1 MNRLKEIREIKGKTQ
16 KDVAN
21 HLGRTVTAYANYEA
35 GRRDLDTET
44 LLALA
49 DYFGVTTDYILGRTR
64 EDELKKKANEM
75 TIDELL
81 LKEAI
86 SIAEKIQSLP
96 SFRRKEAK
104 NYIEFL
110 VEAYKDKEDWFN
122 MGEDS
127 LPDFIRKIMQSGIT
141 IEEQKLI
148 RDALLEIYH
157 LPLEEKEDY
166 DKTFKWQ
173 RKHILW

>member
-110 VEAYKDKEDWFN
+110 VEAYK
-122 MGEDS
+122 
-127 LPDFIRKIMQSGIT
+127 
-141 IEEQKLI
+141 
-148 RDALLEIYH
+148 
-157 LPLEEKEDY
+157 EKED
-166 DKTFKWQ
+166 
-173 RKHILW
+173 